1 MTQANGNNGNSWQK
15 PPKSIRRHWVLDY
28 VISTIGWPSDEDD
41 RPDLTAI
48 QALNLPPGT
57 KPSTLHLLG
66 VSVSGFYKA
75 QMPLMAAAL
84 AYRTIFGLVPLLIIF
99 LSVLGAIAQ
108 ERDIKWAVDNALKY
122 TGLGEVFQ
130 IHDAE
135 MHDNGLPPSPSS
147 PPNSDAPTHVAGD
160 SKPHAPVE
168 NPSGVL
174 SAPGAESGKPVV
186 PREWLD
192 DWIKSLSSGVK
203 SISFTGVGLAAMLLL
218 VYAAVSMVV
227 EVEYAFNRIY
237 EAQAGKSWAR
247 RIMQYWT
254 LMTLGAVFLLAT
266 FYIGNL
272 INSKMQ
278 AFITSNVQGQVAT
291 FLLLMLGN
299 VIQISITGI
308 ILLVVYFTVPNA
320 RVRMIPAAAGA
331 FFAAISWEILKYA
344 FREYVRFAM
353 QPTSSY
359 SRFYGSLALLPLFL
373 FWIYCTW
380 LIVLF
385 GLQIARSIQLFSRLR
400 SLGPNLFALAA
411 ARGPAEP
418 AIIDSGVIVPIMIGV
433 AKNFDLGKPSSAS
446 TLKNDVHLNEA
457 VLAEVLR
464 QLARVG
470 LLLPVQ
476 VPSAERRGAILLPSS
491 VSHEEEFFTLA
502 RSPAQIPV
510 EQLLTLGYSLSD
522 GVNALGPDAEKSLP
536 PALARLRIA
545 QKDAAKGMTLA
556 DLLAPGPTAS
566 VAQAIVEP
574 PIPGVA
580 PA

>member
-1 MTQANGNNGNSWQK
+1 MTQANGNNGKSWQK
-15 PPKSIRRHWVLDY
+15 PSQAIRRHWALDY
-28 VISTIGWPSDEDD
+28 VISTIGWPTDEDD

-108 ERDIKWAVDNALKY
+108 ERDIKSAIDSALRY
-122 TGLGEVFQ
+122 TGLSEVFQ
-130 IHDAE
+130 IRESEKTPEITATPTPKDLHPTPDTKPDPTGAVPV
-135 MHDNGLPPSPSS
+135 GILPEDTNVSS
-147 PPNSDAPTHVAGD
+147 T
-160 SKPHAPVE
+160 
-168 NPSGVL
+168 
-174 SAPGAESGKPVV
+174 KPVV
-186 PREWLD
+186 SREWVD
-192 DWIKSLSSGVK
+192 EWIKSLSSGVK
-203 SISFTGVGLAAMLLL
+203 SISFTGVGLAALLLL

-254 LMTLGAVFLLAT
+254 LMTLGVVFLLGT
-266 FYIGNL
+266 FLIGNK
-272 INSKMQ
+272 IDAKMQ

-291 FLLLMLGN
+291 FLLLMLSN
-299 VIQISITGI
+299 VIQICITGL

-331 FFAAISWEILKYA
+331 FFAAVSWEILKYA

-418 AIIDSGVIVPIMIGV
+418 AIIDSGIIVPIMIGV
-433 AKNFDLGKPSSAS
+433 AKNFDIGKPSSAS
-446 TLKNDVHLNEA
+446 TLKSDVHLNEA
-457 VLAEVLR
+457 VLGEVLR

-476 VPSAERRGAILLPSS
+476 VPSPDRRGAILLPSA

-502 RSPAQIPV
+502 RSPTQIPV

-556 DLLAPGPTAS
+556 DLLVPGTPTAA
-566 VAQAIVEP
+566 VPTIVEP
-574 PIPGVA
+574 TGISGVA

>member
-15 PPKSIRRHWVLDY
+15 PAKSIRRHWALDY
-28 VISTIGWPSDEDD
+28 VISTIGWPTDEDD

-108 ERDIKWAVDNALKY
+108 ENDIKWAVDNALKY

-135 MHDNGLPPSPSS
+135 MHETVPPANAEAPSEVA
-147 PPNSDAPTHVAGD
+147 DGAKPT
-160 SKPHAPVE
+160 PVE
-168 NPSGVL
+168 NPSGTVT
-174 SAPGAESGKPVV
+174 ANGGDGGKPVV

-203 SISFTGVGLAAMLLL
+203 SISFTGVGLAALLLL

-266 FYIGNL
+266 FYVGNL

-411 ARGPAEP
+411 ARGPTEP

-433 AKNFDLGKPSSAS
+433 AKNFDSGKPSSAS
-446 TLKNDVHLNEA
+446 SLKNDVHLNES

-476 VPSAERRGAILLPSS
+476 VQSPERRGAILLPSS
-491 VSHEEEFFTLA
+491 VSHDEEFFTLA

-556 DLLAPGPTAS
+556 DLLVPGTSPPTA
-566 VAQAIVEP
+566 AAIVTP
-574 PIPGVA
+574 TDISGVA

>member
-1 MTQANGNNGNSWQK
+1 MTQVNGNNGNSWQK
-15 PPKSIRRHWVLDY
+15 PAKSLRRHWVLDY

-108 ERDIKWAVDNALKY
+108 ENDIKWAVDNALKY

-135 MHDNGLPPSPSS
+135 MHDNALPPAP
-147 PPNSDAPTHVAGD
+147 DAAALPAGD
-160 SKPHAPVE
+160 PKPVVPVE

-174 SAPGAESGKPVV
+174 TAPGSESSKAVV

-203 SISFTGVGLAAMLLL
+203 SISFTGVGLAALLLL

-266 FYIGNL
+266 FYVGNL

-411 ARGPAEP
+411 ARGPTEP

-433 AKNFDLGKPSSAS
+433 AKNFDSGKPSSAS
-446 TLKNDVHLNEA
+446 SLKNDVHLNES

-476 VPSAERRGAILLPSS
+476 VQSPERRGAILLPSS
-491 VSHEEEFFTLA
+491 VSHDEEFFTLA

-510 EQLLTLGYSLSD
+510 EQLLTLGYTLSD
-522 GVNALGPDAEKSLP
+522 GASALGPDSEKALP

-556 DLLAPGPTAS
+556 DLLVPGTPTPSAPA
-566 VAQAIVEP
+566 VAP
-574 PIPGVA
+574 PAEISGVA

>member
-1 MTQANGNNGNSWQK
+1 MTQANGKNGNAWQK
-15 PPKSIRRHWVLDY
+15 PTNPPRRHWALDY
-28 VISTIGWPSDEDD
+28 VFSTIGWPTDEDD

-84 AYRTIFGLVPLLIIF
+84 AYRTIFGLVPVLIII
-99 LSVLGAIAQ
+99 LSVLGAFAQ
-108 ERDIKWAVDNALKY
+108 ESSIKTAVDSALRY
-122 TGLGEVFQ
+122 TGLSEVFQ
-130 IHDAE
+130 IRESEHVQKEGEQPTPAE
-135 MHDNGLPPSPSS
+135 VLQVPPVKPDETGTVPVGILPEAAPE
-147 PPNSDAPTHVAGD
+147 PPA
-160 SKPHAPVE
+160 
-168 NPSGVL
+168 
-174 SAPGAESGKPVV
+174 GKPVV
-186 PREWLD
+186 PREWVD
-192 DWIKSLSSGVK
+192 EWIKSLSSGVK
-203 SISFTGVGLAAMLLL
+203 SISFTGVGIAALLL
-218 VYAAVSMVV
+218 LIYAAVSMVV

-254 LMTLGAVFLLAT
+254 LMTLGVVFLLGT
-266 FYIGNL
+266 FLLGNK
-272 INSKMQ
+272 IDAKMQ
-278 AFITSNVQGQVAT
+278 SFITSNVQGPVAT
-291 FLLLMLGN
+291 FLLQMLSN
-299 VIQISITGI
+299 VIQICITGI

-331 FFAAISWEILKYA
+331 FFAAVSWEVLKYA

-411 ARGPAEP
+411 ARGPQEP

-433 AKNFDLGKPSSAS
+433 AKNFDVGKPSSAS
-446 TLKNDVHLNEA
+446 TLKNEVHLNEA

-476 VPSAERRGAILLPSS
+476 VSPPERRGAILLPGS
-491 VSHEEEFFTLA
+491 VSHDEEFFTLA
-502 RSPAQIPV
+502 RSPTQIPV

-556 DLLAPGPTAS
+556 DLLAPGTVPPTAS
-566 VAQAIVEP
+566 VVAP
-574 PIPGVA
+574 PATAPGVA

>member
-1 MTQANGNNGNSWQK
+1 MTQFNDNNDSSWQRT
-15 PPKSIRRHWVLDY
+15 RRHWALEY
-28 VISTIGWPSDEDD
+28 ITSTIGWPSNEDD

-84 AYRTIFGLVPLLIIF
+84 AYRTIFGMVPVLIII
-99 LSVLGAIAQ
+99 LSFMGAFAQ
-108 ERDIKWAVDNALKY
+108 EKSIKIAVDSALKY
-122 TGLGEVFQ
+122 TGLSEVFQ
-130 IHDAE
+130 IHESERAD
-135 MHDNGLPPSPSS
+135 D
-147 PPNSDAPTHVAGD
+147 DD
-160 SKPHAPVE
+160 QSKPPTDLHAT
-168 NPSGVL
+168 PSVKLDEKGEVLVGILPEL
-174 SAPGAESGKPVV
+174 SAPGAGKPVV
-186 PREWLD
+186 PREWVD
-192 DWIKSLSSGVK
+192 EWIKSLSTGVK
-203 SISFTGVGLAAMLLL
+203 SISFTGVGLAALLLL

-254 LMTLGAVFLLAT
+254 LMTLGVVFLLGT
-266 FYIGNL
+266 FFVGNK
-272 INSKMQ
+272 IDAKMQ

-331 FFAAISWEILKYA
+331 FFAAVSWEILKYA

-411 ARGPAEP
+411 ARGPQEP

-433 AKNFDLGKPSSAS
+433 AKNFDIGKPSSAS
-446 TLKNDVHLNEA
+446 TLKNEVHLNEA

-476 VPSAERRGAILLPSS
+476 MPSPERRGAILLPSS
-491 VSHEEEFFTLA
+491 VSHENEFFTLA
-502 RSPAQIPV
+502 RSPTQIPV

-522 GVNALGPDAEKSLP
+522 GVNALGPDAEKALP

-545 QKDAAKGMTLA
+545 QKEAAKGMTLA
-556 DLLAPGPTAS
+556 DLVAPT
-566 VAQAIVEP
+566 P
-574 PIPGVA
+574 PSTSPVTPVSIPGVA

>member
-130 IHDAE
+130 IRDGE
-135 MHDNGLPPSPSS
+135 MHEPVEPVHPGTAEAKN
-147 PPNSDAPTHVAGD
+147 AT
-160 SKPHAPVE
+160 APVV
-168 NPSGVL
+168 PSDL
-174 SAPGAESGKPVV
+174 GAESGKPVV

-203 SISFTGVGLAAMLLL
+203 SISFTGVGIAAMLLL

-272 INSKMQ
+272 INGKMQ

-331 FFAAISWEILKYA
+331 FFAALSWEILKYA

-411 ARGPAEP
+411 ARGPTEP

-446 TLKNDVHLNEA
+446 VLKNDVHLNEA

-476 VPSAERRGAILLPSS
+476 VPSPERRGTILLPSS

-522 GVNALGPDAEKSLP
+522 GASALGPDAEKSLP

-556 DLLAPGPTAS
+556 DLLAPGPAAP

>member
-1 MTQANGNNGNSWQK
+1 M
-15 PPKSIRRHWVLDY
+15 DY
-28 VISTIGWPSDEDD
+28 VFSTIGWPTDEDD

-84 AYRTIFGLVPLLIIF
+84 AYRTIFGLVPVLIIG
-99 LSVLGAIAQ
+99 LSMLGAFAKEQ
-108 ERDIKWAVDNALKY
+108 DIKWAVDNALKY
-122 TGLGEVFQ
+122 TGLTEVFQ
-130 IHDAE
+130 IHE
-135 MHDNGLPPSPSS
+135 
-147 PPNSDAPTHVAGD
+147 SDAPPDG
-160 SKPHAPVE
+160 APVVPE
-168 NPSGVL
+168 IKPPPEPQQSSKVD
-174 SAPGAESGKPVV
+174 AVHEAASGKPVV

-192 DWIKSLSSGVK
+192 DWIRSLTTGVK
-203 SISFTGVGLAAMLLL
+203 SISFTGIGIAALLLL

-254 LMTLGAVFLLAT
+254 LMTLGAVFLLGT
-266 FYIGNL
+266 FYLGNA
-272 INSKMQ
+272 ISSKMQ
-278 AFITSNVQGQVAT
+278 VFITNNVQGQVAS

-299 VIQISITGI
+299 LIQICITGI

-331 FFAAISWEILKYA
+331 FFAAVCWELLKYA

-400 SLGPNLFALAA
+400 SMGPNLFALAA
-411 ARGPAEP
+411 ARGPSEP
-418 AIIDSGVIVPIMIGV
+418 AIIDSGVIVPIMIAV
-433 AKNFDLGKPSSAS
+433 AKNFDIGKPSSAS
-446 TLKNDVHLNEA
+446 ALKNEVHLNEQ

-476 VPSAERRGAILLPSS
+476 VQSAERRGTILLPGALP
-491 VSHEEEFFTLA
+491 HEEEQFTLA
-502 RSPAQIPV
+502 RSPTQIPV

-522 GVNALGPDAEKSLP
+522 GVSALGSDAEKSLP
-536 PALARLRIA
+536 PALARLRAA
-545 QKDAAKGMTLA
+545 QKEAAKGMTLA
-556 DLLAPGPTAS
+556 DLLVSGTPAPVQTPA
-566 VAQAIVEP
+566 APQE
-574 PIPGVA
+574 IPGVA

>member
-1 MTQANGNNGNSWQK
+1 MTQFNDNNDSSWQRT
-15 PPKSIRRHWVLDY
+15 RRHWALEY
-28 VISTIGWPSDEDD
+28 ITSTIGWPSNEDD

-108 ERDIKWAVDNALKY
+108 ERDIQWAVDNALKY

-130 IHDAE
+130 IRDAE
-135 MHDNGLPPSPSS
+135 MHETADPLRPGFSTDGKSVS
-147 PPNSDAPTHVAGD
+147 
-160 SKPHAPVE
+160 PVE
-168 NPSGVL
+168 DVDGASNATNP
-174 SAPGAESGKPVV
+174 ESSKPVV

-203 SISFTGVGLAAMLLL
+203 SISFTGVGIAAMLLL
-218 VYAAVSMVV
+218 IYAAVSMVV

-272 INSKMQ
+272 INGKMQ
-278 AFITSNVQGQVAT
+278 AFITNNVQGQVAT

-331 FFAAISWEILKYA
+331 FFAAVSWEILKYA

-411 ARGPAEP
+411 ARGPQEP

-433 AKNFDLGKPSSAS
+433 AKNFDIGKPSSAS
-446 TLKNDVHLNEA
+446 TLKNEVHLNEA

-476 VPSAERRGAILLPSS
+476 MPSPERRGAILLPSS
-491 VSHEEEFFTLA
+491 VSHENEFFTLA
-502 RSPAQIPV
+502 RSPTQIPV

-522 GVNALGPDAEKSLP
+522 GVNALGPDAEKALP

-545 QKDAAKGMTLA
+545 QKEAAKGMTLA
-556 DLLAPGPTAS
+556 DLVAPT
-566 VAQAIVEP
+566 P
-574 PIPGVA
+574 PSTSPVTPVSIPGVA

>member
-1 MTQANGNNGNSWQK
+1 MTQANGKNGNSWQK
-15 PPKSIRRHWVLDY
+15 PQQSKRHWMLEY
-28 VISTIGWPSDEDD
+28 VFSTIGWPSDEDD

-84 AYRTIFGLVPLLIIF
+84 AYRTIFGLVPVLIIG
-99 LSVLGAIAQ
+99 LSMLGAFAQ
-108 ERDIKWAVDNALKY
+108 EKDIQWAVDNALKY
-122 TGLGEVFQ
+122 TGLSEVFQ
-130 IHDAE
+130 IHESDSTPENGELSGANPVTPTPVPKPDAT
-135 MHDNGLPPSPSS
+135 GAPPAVGILP
-147 PPNSDAPTHVAGD
+147 
-160 SKPHAPVE
+160 E
-168 NPSGVL
+168 
-174 SAPGAESGKPVV
+174 GAEPAPPKSAV

-192 DWIKSLSSGVK
+192 DWIKSLTSGVK
-203 SISFTGVGLAAMLLL
+203 SISFTGIGIAALLLL

-254 LMTLGAVFLLAT
+254 LMTLGAVFLLGT

-272 INSKMQ
+272 INGKMQ
-278 AFITSNVQGQVAT
+278 SFITNNVHGQIAS
-291 FLLLMLGN
+291 FLLMMLGN

-331 FFAAISWEILKYA
+331 LFAAICWELLKYA

-353 QPTSSY
+353 QPTSTY

-411 ARGPAEP
+411 ARGPQEP
-418 AIIDSGVIVPIMIGV
+418 AIIDSGVIVPIMIGI
-433 AKNFDLGKPSSAS
+433 AKNFDQGKPSSAS
-446 TLKNDVHLNEA
+446 TLKNEVHLNEA

-476 VPSAERRGAILLPSS
+476 VSSPERRGTILLPGS
-491 VSHEEEFFTLA
+491 VSHDEECFTLA
-502 RSPAQIPV
+502 RSPSQIPV

-536 PALARLRIA
+536 PALARLRTA

-556 DLLAPGPTAS
+556 DLLAPG
-566 VAQAIVEP
+566 AQAQVVP
-574 PIPGVA
+574 AAPANAAIPGVA

>member
-1 MTQANGNNGNSWQK
+1 MTQSNGNNGNSWKQ
-15 PPKSIRRHWVLDY
+15 PGNSIRRHWVLDY
-28 VISTIGWPSDEDD
+28 IISTVGWPSDEDD

-130 IHDAE
+130 IRDGE
-135 MHDNGLPPSPSS
+135 MHD
-147 PPNSDAPTHVAGD
+147 T
-160 SKPHAPVE
+160 
-168 NPSGVL
+168 SGVL
-174 SAPGAESGKPVV
+174 NSGLPGDPPAIEKPSGEHAVNPGVSANESSKPVV

-192 DWIKSLSSGVK
+192 EWIKSLSSGVK

-272 INSKMQ
+272 INGKMQ

-291 FLLLMLGN
+291 FLLLALGN
-299 VIQISITGI
+299 IIQISITGI

-433 AKNFDLGKPSSAS
+433 AKNFDIGKPSSAS
-446 TLKNDVHLNEA
+446 TLKNEVHLNEA
-457 VLAEVLR
+457 VLGEVLR

-476 VPSAERRGAILLPSS
+476 VQGPERRGAILLPSS
-491 VSHEEEFFTLA
+491 VSHDEAFFTLA

-522 GVNALGPDAEKSLP
+522 GVNALGPDSEKSLP

-556 DLLAPGPTAS
+556 DLLVPGAPTQ
-566 VAQAIVEP
+566 VAAAVVP
-574 PIPGVA
+574 PAIPGVA
-580 PA
+580 PV